1 MTRLLLDSSAYIAFK
16 KRHPEVL
23 EILSHAEEIWLSPI
37 VLGELRAGFLQ
48 GSKRESNEREL
59 QMFLESSRVSV
70 LIVDEETSE
79 RYATIRVALKKA
91 GTPVTLTISGL
102 LPAPCSTGFPS
113 SPQTAIFRTFPRSL
127 FATFS
132 PSSTLLPPCL
142 LVPTPVSSCVFPTVL
157 IRTAPSRNSL
167 KRRRL

>member
-23 EILSHAEEIWLSPI
+23 EILPQAEEIWLSPI

-91 GTPVTLTISGL
+91 GTPVAANDLWIAASAMQHGLPILTSDRDFQNISQVIVRHV
-102 LPAPCSTGFPS
+102 LP
-113 SPQTAIFRTFPRSL
+113 
-127 FATFS
+127 
-132 PSSTLLPPCL
+132 
-142 LVPTPVSSCVFPTVL
+142 V
-157 IRTAPSRNSL
+157 
-167 KRRRL
+167 

>member
-23 EILSHAEEIWLSPI
+23 EILPQAEEIWLSPI

-59 QMFLESSRVSV
+59 RMFLESSRVSL

-91 GTPVTLTISGL
+91 GTPVAANDIWIAASAMQHGLPILTSDRDFQNISQVIVRHF
-102 LPAPCSTGFPS
+102 LP
-113 SPQTAIFRTFPRSL
+113 
-127 FATFS
+127 
-132 PSSTLLPPCL
+132 
-142 LVPTPVSSCVFPTVL
+142 V
-157 IRTAPSRNSL
+157 
-167 KRRRL
+167 

>member
-23 EILSHAEEIWLSPI
+23 EILPQAEEIWLSPI

-48 GSKRESNEREL
+48 GTKRESNEREL
-59 QMFLESSRVSV
+59 RMFLESSRVSV

-91 GTPVTLTISGL
+91 GTPVAANDIWIAASAMQHGLPIFTSDRDFQNISQVIVRHF
-102 LPAPCSTGFPS
+102 LP
-113 SPQTAIFRTFPRSL
+113 
-127 FATFS
+127 
-132 PSSTLLPPCL
+132 
-142 LVPTPVSSCVFPTVL
+142 V
-157 IRTAPSRNSL
+157 
-167 KRRRL
+167 

>member
-1 MTRLLLDSSAYIAFK
+1 MTRWLLDSSASIAFK

-23 EILSHAEEIWLSPI
+23 EILPQAEEIWLSPI

-59 QMFLESSRVSV
+59 RMFLESSRISV

-91 GTPVTLTISGL
+91 GTPVAANDIWIAASAMQHGLPILTSDRDFQNISQVIVRHF
-102 LPAPCSTGFPS
+102 LP
-113 SPQTAIFRTFPRSL
+113 
-127 FATFS
+127 
-132 PSSTLLPPCL
+132 
-142 LVPTPVSSCVFPTVL
+142 V
-157 IRTAPSRNSL
+157 
-167 KRRRL
+167 

>member
-23 EILSHAEEIWLSPI
+23 EVLPQAEEIWLSPI

-59 QMFLESSRVSV
+59 RMFLESSRVSV

-91 GTPVTLTISGL
+91 GTPVAANDIWIAASAMQYGLPILTSDRDFQNIS
-102 LPAPCSTGFPS
+102 
-113 SPQTAIFRTFPRSL
+113 QVIVRH
-127 FATFS
+127 FS
-132 PSSTLLPPCL
+132 P
-142 LVPTPVSSCVFPTVL
+142 V
-157 IRTAPSRNSL
+157 
-167 KRRRL
+167 